1 MTDNKS
7 LTFTYIFSLIGG
19 LFGLHHLYLGRTQHA
34 LLWFTT
40 FGGFGIGFIY
50 EFFFLLKKYVHETNH
65 DLLIVNE
72 YKLKMI
78 QRKSPAFEILRLCG
92 KKKKNQMKKNDYYSI
107 IQILSILF

>member
-7 LTFTYIFSLIGG
+7 LTLTYIFSLIGG

-34 LLWFTT
+34 LLWLTT
-40 FGGFGIGFIY
+40 FGGGGIGFLY
-50 EFFFLLKKYVHETNH
+50 EFLFLLKTYVHEANND
-65 DLLIVNE
+65 DLIINE

-92 KKKKNQMKKNDYYSI
+92 KKK
-107 IQILSILF
+107 